1 MATLAE
7 RLAEAE
13 AAHHELLTGRGV
25 VEVTDSNGE
34 SLRYQQASIGRLASY
49 ISDLRRQ
56 IGGGGRVTTI
66 QFETRKGV

>member
-1 MATLAE
+1 MGTLAE

-34 SLRYQQASIGRLASY
+34 RVRYAQASIGRLAAY

-56 IGGGGRVTTI
+56 IGGRGRVTTI